1 MELEEFKSLLETS
14 GLPVAFG
21 TFPEDDVPEMPFAVY
36 TVPYTNNFAADG
48 EVYCK
53 INHIQVDIYSRY
65 KDLEAEDKVE
75 KALSSFFWNKEEE
88 KLDDENC
95 YRVTYDLEV

>member
-1 MELEEFKSLLETS
+1 MELEEFKNLLETS

-21 TFPEDDVPEMPFAVY
+21 TFPEDGVPEMPFAVY
-36 TVPYTNNFAADG
+36 TVPYSNNFSADG
-48 EVYCK
+48 EVYYK
-53 INHIQVDIYSRY
+53 VNHVQVDLFSKY
-65 KDLEAEDKVE
+65 KDIAAEDKVE